1 MTSAVAS
8 DSDIQFV
15 WSIVSNMEDEDDLI
29 SQQLL
34 ASILKEWVVLR
45 GHSICSH
52 FMEEY
57 KRLHAQ
63 TKKKKSLRRELKRK
77 EATSKKDATSK
88 EENK

>member
-57 KRLHAQ
+57 KLLHAQ
-63 TKKKKSLRRELKRK
+63 TKKKSLRRELKRK